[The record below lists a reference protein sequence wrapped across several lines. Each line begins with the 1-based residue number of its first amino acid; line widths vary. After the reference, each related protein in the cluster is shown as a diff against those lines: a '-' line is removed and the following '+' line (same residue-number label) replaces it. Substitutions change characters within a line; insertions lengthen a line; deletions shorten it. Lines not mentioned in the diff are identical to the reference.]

1 MAIKRTSRARPAPD
15 RRHEIGAYDAT
26 RVFVRS
32 DTRPS
37 GLEAAKIASRP
48 SAMTSLSESKMCP
61 GLVSH
66 DELMKQ
72 LTAYPYQKIRASS
85 DFAPPGA
92 NLERR
97 MEGWES
103 MPYPQ
108 PDTIQEIIVAVQR
121 KQLAP
126 EDLDAVRGAIESRQQ
141 RSARTRREGRRAEN
155 M

>member
-1 MAIKRTSRARPAPD
+1 MR
-15 RRHEIGAYDAT
+15 EIPAT
-26 RVFVRS
+26 RPITPLMRIVLDGKDGGTS
-32 DTRPS
+32 HQTM
-37 GLEAAKIASRP
+37 
-48 SAMTSLSESKMCP
+48 MTL
-61 GLVSH
+61 L
-66 DELMKQ
+66 L
-72 LTAYPYQKIRASS
+72 AYPYQNVRPSS
-85 DFAPPGA
+85 AYAPPGA
-92 NLERR
+92 NLERQ

>member
-1 MAIKRTSRARPAPD
+1 MTEIRQVSEIARLIND
-15 RRHEIGAYDAT
+15 FNT
-26 RVFVRS
+26 
-32 DTRPS
+32 
-37 GLEAAKIASRP
+37 GL
-48 SAMTSLSESKMCP
+48 LSHGDLIE
-61 GLVSH
+61 
-66 DELMKQ
+66 Q
-72 LTAYPYQKIRASS
+72 LTAYPYQKVKPSS
-85 DFAPPGA
+85 AYAPAGA

-141 RSARTRREGRRAEN
+141 RSARTRREGRRADN